1 MCTVTLIPH
10 LNKENSF
17 ILTSNRDE
25 AAEREALP
33 PDFYSEHGVRMLYP
47 KDKLAGGTWIGLS
60 ERKRLICLLNGE
72 FKPHVRKDSYRLSRG
87 VVVKDLLEAIH
98 IDKTLENYN
107 FNNIEPFTI
116 VSVDWN
122 KKLRFLELV
131 WDGETIHYKDL
142 GLKSHIWSSSPLY
155 TSEMKMR
162 REEWFREFQKKNPI
176 DAESLWNFH
185 VSAGVG
191 DPEIDVIMDRGF
203 IKTQNITQIENIQG
217 KPKMRFM
224 DLRDRNKIEVN
235 F

>member
-10 LNKENSF
+10 LNKENGF

-72 FKPHVRKDSYRLSRG
+72 FKPHVREDSYRLSRG
-87 VVVKDLLEAIH
+87 VVVKDLLEAIS
-98 IDKTLENYN
+98 IDEVVEKYT

-116 VSVDWN
+116 VVVDWN
-122 KKLRFLELV
+122 TKLRFLELV
-131 WDGETIHYKDL
+131 WDGKIKHYKELD
-142 GLKSHIWSSSPLY
+142 LKSHIWSSSPLY
-155 TSEMKMR
+155 SSEMKKR
-162 REEWFREFQKKNPI
+162 REEWFQEFQQNRTI
-176 DAESLWNFH
+176 AAETLWNFH
-185 VSAGVG
+185 ISAGVG

-203 IKTQNITQIENIQG
+203 VKTQNITQIENLQR
-217 KPKMRFM
+217 KLKMRFM
-224 DLRDRNKIEVN
+224 DLRDRNKIEVD